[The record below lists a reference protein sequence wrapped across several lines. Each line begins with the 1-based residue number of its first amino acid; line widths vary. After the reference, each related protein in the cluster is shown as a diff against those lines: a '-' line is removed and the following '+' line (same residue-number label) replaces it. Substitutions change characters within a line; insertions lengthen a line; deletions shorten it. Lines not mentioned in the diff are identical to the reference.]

1 MKETLKNKLKPLY
14 EKLYQKFG
22 NESFDSELSAFYVHV
37 GSEWKQRKGILF
49 VGKATNGWESEKDQD
64 KLFAHFVEDKEPIKW
79 VEDQIGSKDKYN
91 TSKSAFWRV
100 IRKITYLYFSENW
113 YKNIA
118 WSNLCKVA
126 PTNGGNPCNEDFYK
140 QRDICKEILLT
151 EIDIL
156 KPKAIILFTSDWNIL
171 DLPKESKIAEEK
183 WENTSSILY
192 KVNGVYYIHSVH
204 PQGKKELP
212 HKEAIEKLISMI
224 EDF

>member
-126 PTNGGNPCNEDFYK
+126 PMEVTLAMRIFINNEIFVK
-140 QRDICKEILLT
+140 K
-151 EIDIL
+151 
-156 KPKAIILFTSDWNIL
+156 
-171 DLPKESKIAEEK
+171 
-183 WENTSSILY
+183 
-192 KVNGVYYIHSVH
+192 YY
-204 PQGKKELP
+204 
-212 HKEAIEKLISMI
+212 
-224 EDF
+224 

>member
-49 VGKATNGWESEKDQD
+49 VGKATNGWKSEKDQD

-100 IRKITYLYFSENW
+100 IRKITYL
-113 YKNIA
+113 
-118 WSNLCKVA
+118 
-126 PTNGGNPCNEDFYK
+126 
-140 QRDICKEILLT
+140 
-151 EIDIL
+151 
-156 KPKAIILFTSDWNIL
+156 
-171 DLPKESKIAEEK
+171 
-183 WENTSSILY
+183 
-192 KVNGVYYIHSVH
+192 
-204 PQGKKELP
+204 
-212 HKEAIEKLISMI
+212 
-224 EDF
+224 